1 MQSPLSAH
9 NITSS
14 RVCGAEATHLLN
26 TTVAF
31 EDASLNLLIG
41 PRRSGKNLLL
51 RTLGLMDR
59 PDRGEVSVL
68 GRSTKEWGDHER
80 MEIRSRH
87 FGFVFESPFLLPSFS
102 VVENVAM
109 PFFKLTGASPD
120 VARER
125 TAEALALTG
134 LTECSEMVAEE
145 LPMHIQLRVA
155 LARAVVHRPMAL
167 FLENIDTLLRNDE
180 LITFMELLAH
190 IRRTMGCCI
199 LATATNRDL
208 ASFSNRALE
217 FSGGEITRDW
227 SPGGLLS

>member
-1 MQSPLSAH
+1 MLSPLSAR

-14 RVCGAEATHLLN
+14 RVCGAQATHILN

-31 EDASLNLLIG
+31 EDATLNLLIG
-41 PRRSGKNLLL
+41 PQRSGKNLLL
-51 RTLGLMDR
+51 RTLGLIDQ
-59 PDRGEVSVL
+59 PDRGEVEVF
-68 GRSTKEWGDHER
+68 GRSTKAWSPRER

-109 PFFKLTGASPD
+109 PFFKLSGASPD
-120 VARER
+120 VARQR
-125 TAEALALTG
+125 TGEALALTG
-134 LTECSEMVAEE
+134 ISPCAEIAVEE
-145 LPMHIQLRVA
+145 LSLQIQLRVA

-167 FLENIDTLLRNDE
+167 FIENIDAILRNED

-190 IRRTMGCCI
+190 IRRSMGCCI

-208 ASFSNRALE
+208 AAFGNRALE

-227 SPGGLLS
+227 NPGGLLS